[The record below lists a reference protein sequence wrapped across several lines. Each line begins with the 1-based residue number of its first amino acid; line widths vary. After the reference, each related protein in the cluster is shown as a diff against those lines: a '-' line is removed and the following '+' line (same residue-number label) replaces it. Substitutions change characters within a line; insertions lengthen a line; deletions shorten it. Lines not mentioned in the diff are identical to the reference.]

1 VTKKN
6 VPQGQEF
13 GYIAIFVG
21 TFCPHIVGFIRPHT
35 HKPKREDEKLTLVWT
50 REDNIIYIL
59 VPWEK
64 VPREYHGLSKMT
76 ECFVPAFHMYFFF
89 VLFSPLYTKVRVQG

>member
-1 VTKKN
+1 MSHKDKD
-6 VPQGQEF
+6 F

-21 TFCPHIVGFIRPHT
+21 TFCPHIVGFIRPQHT

-59 VPWEK
+59 VP
-64 VPREYHGLSKMT
+64 
-76 ECFVPAFHMYFFF
+76 
-89 VLFSPLYTKVRVQG
+89 